1 MNLFARFQ
9 LCCVKIVLM
18 FIPRIK
24 TVKVSV
30 IFVLLISCLL
40 FLADF
45 VGYGDLVLYEN
56 GLYFGIVMF
65 VLLVFSYAIESK
77 VISLTVRLIKLS
89 GMMKRP
95 RK

>member
-1 MNLFARFQ
+1 MNLFVQVQ
-9 LCCVKIVLM
+9 LYCVKIVLM
-18 FIPRIK
+18 LIPRLK
-24 TVKVSV
+24 TVTVSV
-30 IFVLLISCLL
+30 TFVFLISCLL

-45 VGYGDLVLYEN
+45 VGYAGLVLYEN

-65 VLLVFSYAIESK
+65 VLLFFSYEIESK
-77 VISLTVRLIKLS
+77 VISRTVRLIKLS

>member
-1 MNLFARFQ
+1 MNLFAPVQ

-45 VGYGDLVLYEN
+45 VGYAGLVLYEN

-77 VISLTVRLIKLS
+77 VTKLIIRLIKLS
-89 GMMKRP
+89 GIMKRL
-95 RK
+95 

>member
-1 MNLFARFQ
+1 MNLFASLQ

-65 VLLVFSYAIESK
+65 VLLVFSYVIESK
-77 VISLTVRLIKLS
+77 VTKLIIRLIKLF
-89 GMMKRP
+89 GIMKRP
-95 RK
+95 